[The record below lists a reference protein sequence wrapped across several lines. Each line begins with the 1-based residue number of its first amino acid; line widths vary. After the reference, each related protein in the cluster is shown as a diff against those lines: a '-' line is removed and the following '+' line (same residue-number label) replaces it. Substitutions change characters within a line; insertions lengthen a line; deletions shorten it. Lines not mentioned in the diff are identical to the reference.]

1 MDTLEGNMEITA
13 MTAIFAEYYEEYFN
27 KTTEFFQENIF
38 QFGFIN
44 FMLLNQ
50 YDCRKVF
57 KNSVLVPDESLL
69 N

>member
-44 FMLLNQ
+44 FMLLNH